1 MPFKNVS
8 NTWSGIDLELRARS
22 NSLHSLTWKESFVVL
37 ENEVVMGTR
46 NASERFVPSVGDRI
60 KLQKRTLEV
69 SSQS

>member
-1 MPFKNVS
+1 MSFKNVS

-46 NASERFVPSVGDRI
+46 NASERFVPSVGIGLNFRRE
-60 KLQKRTLEV
+60 LLR
-69 SSQS
+69 